1 MNCAGAES
9 ACNNACYY
17 INCQAR
23 NDPDANKIV
32 YTGPVSS
39 DNDQNR
45 RESGCR
51 ANIPQD
57 PNPSSVSVCHAYPY
71 SMKWIPAAN
80 QGEAEDSWDCDEW
93 PPASHQQPPF
103 SSKAYANSLRCM
115 PEAENRGMGAQLG
128 NYYTG
133 NGNFP
138 NRPAGAMAR
147 DDFMR
152 VGFDL
157 SQADTTKTQFCNTNP
172 QPNCGSDGFQ
182 FGLTAKPNSL
192 GKISAPIDP
201 AGTDNHYALQN
212 TVYANLYECSVKF
225 TRDGDRDFRNV
236 VLTDWKNQD
245 IASPDCDVQGP
256 TGQCN
261 FVGLPKDLAVIK
273 TGNLGSV
280 IGFEYA
286 PGEQN
291 QNVNFFSWDTN
302 TEGAGKGPGTN
313 DGNSAP
319 YCQVGSVSGTT
330 QDVECYFPCFENADG
345 Q

>member
-17 INCQAR
+17 INCQAV
-23 NDPDANKIV
+23 NDPDANRVV
-32 YTGPVSS
+32 YTGPQSP

-71 SMKWIPAAN
+71 SMKWIPAQN

-93 PPASHQQPPF
+93 PPASHQQPAF

-115 PEAENRGMGAQLG
+115 TQGENRAMGAQLG
-128 NYYTG
+128 NYYSG

-138 NRPAGAMAR
+138 NRPPGAMAR

-152 VGFDL
+152 VEFDL
-157 SQADTTKTQFCNTNP
+157 SQADTTKTKFCNTNP
-172 QPNCGSDGFQ
+172 QLDCGSDGFQ

-201 AGTDNHYALQN
+201 TGTDNHYALQN
-212 TVYANLYECSVKF
+212 TIYADLYECSVKF
-225 TRDGDRDFRNV
+225 TRDGDRDFRNA
-236 VLTDWKNQD
+236 VLSDWRNQD
-245 IASPDCDVQGP
+245 IASPDCSVQDA
-256 TGQCN
+256 TGNCN
-261 FVGLPKDLAVIK
+261 LEGLPKNLTIFK

-286 PGEQN
+286 SGEQGS
-291 QNVNFFSWDTN
+291 NVNFFSWNTE

-313 DGNSAP
+313 NGDSSP
-319 YCQVGSVSGTT
+319 YCEVGAVSGTT